1 MPAKK
6 LKPVP
11 TPKKKRVSVKEQ
23 NEFTN
28 KDWAAAAA
36 AADELAKASVEG
48 SDDLHDWLQTNK
60 DVFPKPM
67 SISEADSTAA
77 EDFIRMHAE
86 IHVNGLMD
94 FIFGAKWS
102 EDPSLVDTP
111 KRFVAYLEEFSKPYD
126 PKELLGEGFSNG
138 DSPHKDT
145 VNGMVTQTNIPFR
158 MVCEHHLLP
167 ALGTAHIGYIPHH
180 KVAGLSKLTRLV
192 QAVGTKRPSLQELIC
207 EEVANVLHDTLDAKG
222 TIVVIQAEHTCM
234 ACRGVNVQK
243 VPTITSCVRGIMR
256 DVAQARTEFF
266 SLINLVK

>member
-6 LKPVP
+6 STP
-11 TPKKKRVSVKEQ
+11 TPKTSKKKEEKVIRAVGTEYVSGNTSTVPQ
-23 NEFTN
+23 
-28 KDWAAAAA
+28 A
-36 AADELAKASVEG
+36 
-48 SDDLHDWLQTNK
+48 DDLHDWLQTNK
-60 DVFPKPM
+60 DMFPKPM
-67 SISEADSTAA
+67 SISDAGSNVQQA
-77 EDFIRMHAE
+77 DFIRMHAE

-145 VNGMVTQTNIPFR
+145 VNGMVSQTNIPFR

-266 SLINLVK
+266 SLINLAK